1 VSELEEIQQKA
12 QAEGLEFLLIGGL
25 AVIEHGFPRITTD
38 IDLVARGKSRE
49 AWDRILQQMGYR
61 LINEKE
67 SFHQYERPDA
77 PTWPLDVMLVKNATY
92 DEFAAASIA
101 VTVMGASL
109 HMVSLKHLLIL
120 KLHVLKQGK
129 IHRFL
134 DDLIDVTKLVKI
146 NRLDLQSP
154 ELRDLF
160 LRYGNA
166 DLYEKVRRL
175 SKSE

>member
-1 VSELEEIQQKA
+1 
-12 QAEGLEFLLIGGL
+12 
-25 AVIEHGFPRITTD
+25 
-38 IDLVARGKSRE
+38 
-49 AWDRILQQMGYR
+49 
-61 LINEKE
+61 
-67 SFHQYERPDA
+67 
-77 PTWPLDVMLVKNATY
+77 MLVKNATY